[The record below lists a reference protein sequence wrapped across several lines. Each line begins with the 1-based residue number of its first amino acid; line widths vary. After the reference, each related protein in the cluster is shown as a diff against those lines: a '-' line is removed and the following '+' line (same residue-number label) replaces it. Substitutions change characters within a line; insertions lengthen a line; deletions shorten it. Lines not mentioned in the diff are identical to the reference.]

1 MQRKISHAK
10 TQRRKENLQNAAA
23 HCVFAPLREHLP
35 SLMVCLLVF
44 FILIPVSPIS
54 AQDEPR
60 RIGSIDF
67 FGYTGEGDLYLGPA
81 QTREAITQAVKSVT
95 RRLPTD
101 VAPVCC
107 DAHGNYMIFIGLP
120 GFSGSPSKYNPVPNG
135 KLQLPPATV
144 KLYDETM
151 DASSAAV
158 LKGNAQEDE
167 SKGYALSTSD
177 STLRDKQLA
186 VRAYATRH
194 EQLIIAVLQRS
205 SEAKQRIV
213 AAHLLGYARQ
223 SSAQIANLV
232 RASNDADEGVRNN
245 ATRALG
251 VLAESSP
258 RVAARIPAG
267 PFIKMINSGSWT
279 DRNKAAWVL
288 SILTRTRNPKLL
300 AQLRSEAVHSL
311 IEMARWRTGHAQT
324 ARIMVGRIGGIPEER
339 LIKLVADNPE
349 AIISTVIL
357 KR

>member
-1 MQRKISHAK
+1 M
-10 TQRRKENLQNAAA
+10 
-23 HCVFAPLREHLP
+23 
-35 SLMVCLLVF
+35 
-44 FILIPVSPIS
+44 
-54 AQDEPR
+54 
-60 RIGSIDF
+60 
-67 FGYTGEGDLYLGPA
+67 
-81 QTREAITQAVKSVT
+81 
-95 RRLPTD
+95 
-101 VAPVCC
+101 
-107 DAHGNYMIFIGLP
+107 
-120 GFSGSPSKYNPVPNG
+120 
-135 KLQLPPATV
+135 V

-177 STLRDKQLA
+177 STLREKQLA
-186 VRAYATRH
+186 VRAYATKH

-324 ARIMVGRIGGIPEER
+324 ARIMIGRIGGIPEER
-339 LIKLVADNPE
+339 LIKLVSADNPE
-349 AIISTVIL
+349 EIISSVIL